1 MHPEMIKAHIRMC
14 GTTPA
19 AIADELGV
27 TRTAVASVIELKMK
41 SARIR
46 AHIAQLLG
54 KPEAVIWPNGAK
66 ARPILRRPHPTKKM
80 LAQMAQQEQHA
91 SAGGAA

>member
-46 AHIAQLLG
+46 AHIARLLG
-54 KPEAVIWPNGAK
+54 KPEAAIWPEGAK
-66 ARPILRRPHPTKKM
+66 PRPVLRRPCPTKKM
-80 LAQMAQQEQHA
+80 LAQMAQYAQERGQA
-91 SAGGAA
+91 

>member
-1 MHPEMIKAHIRMC
+1 MHPELIKAEIRMR

-54 KPEAVIWPNGAK
+54 KPETVIWPEGAK
-66 ARPILRRPHPTKKM
+66 PRTGLRRRLHPTKKL
-80 LAQMAQQEQHA
+80 LARLAAARAGE
-91 SAGGAA
+91 SA